1 MPTPAHALYRD
12 LVDAYAARNPAE
24 EEALA
29 PLRRRLAL
37 ADNPHDRA
45 TMSGH
50 ITGSG
55 VILDPDGRVLL
66 IFHETL
72 RRWLQPGG
80 HVDPGE
86 WAWEGVLREMREET
100 GAAAARILP
109 WCDDPRV
116 PFDIDIHP
124 IPPNPRKGE
133 AGHLHFDF
141 RYLVRL
147 DGRLADRGPEGEVG
161 EVRWFTPGQDAGELV
176 CVAAAMAKLRRRAG
190 TNLRL

>member
-1 MPTPAHALYRD
+1 MPTPAHALYRS
-12 LVDAYAARNPAE
+12 LVEVYATHNPD
-24 EEALA
+24 EAAALL
-29 PLRRRLAL
+29 PLRRRLLL
-37 ADNPHDRA
+37 ADDPHDRS

-50 ITGSG
+50 VTGSG
-55 VILDPDGRVLL
+55 VILDPAGRVLL

-72 RRWLQPGG
+72 QRWLQPGG

-86 WAWEGVLREMREET
+86 MAWEGVLREMREET
-100 GAAAARILP
+100 GAAAAHLIP

-147 DGRLADRGPEGEVG
+147 EGRLADRGPEGEVG
-161 EVRWFTPGQDAGELV
+161 DVRWFAPGEDAGELS
-176 CVAAAMAKLRRRAG
+176 CVAAAMAKLRR
-190 TNLRL
+190 LC